1 LKKGEFVMNDNQGKT
16 KYIPIRQKINER
28 KAEQRKQKAIGFSDL
43 KADFKRSP
51 MIFIGLG
58 GTAFFTMLMGL
69 FIGLAPRIT
78 EDGSFILFGGANGIG
93 NVIMGLFFGLLYAAV
108 FPILGE
114 WGVYYWHKRASLRD
128 EGNHIQA
135 WIGYTMT
142 AITGIFVVVTSI
154 AAATV
159 LASLLH
165 TFEAFRAIPEW
176 AQKWTVLVIP
186 IALALHAGA
195 NIWYDHVS
203 AWQEE
208 RREMERSLQTTT
220 NESENRI
227 MQARLAAKERA
238 AIAAAEEYERAATD
252 GARKAGTEIGKR
264 AWEKDRLTMGGDADG
279 DGIPNV
285 MDSDFEQTQAPTKA
299 ALTMRPI
306 PAPIQAKVPVLA
318 GGRAFGDNGN
328 SDPMKG

>member
-1 LKKGEFVMNDNQGKT
+1 MNGNNQPTG

-28 KAEQRKQKAIGFSDL
+28 KAEQRKQKAITFSDF

-51 MIFIGLG
+51 MIFVGLG
-58 GTAFFTMLMGL
+58 GSAFFTALMGL
-69 FIGLAPRIT
+69 FIGLAPRIA
-78 EDGSFILFGGANGIG
+78 EDGTFILFGGAQGWG
-93 NVIMGLFFGLLYAAV
+93 NVIMGIFFGLLYAIT

-128 EGNHIQA
+128 EGNNTQML
-135 WIGYTMT
+135 IGYAMVG
-142 AITGIFVVVTSI
+142 ITGMFVVVTAV

-186 IALALHAGA
+186 IAFALHAGS

-203 AWQEE
+203 AWSEE
-208 RREMERSLQTTT
+208 RREMERSLQTAQ
-220 NESENRI
+220 NEAENRI
-227 MQARLAAKERA
+227 MQARLKAKEDA
-238 AIAAAEEYERAATD
+238 AIAAAEAYEQYASA
-252 GARKAGTEIGKR
+252 GARKAGREIGER
-264 AWEKDRLTMGGDADG
+264 AWRQDKTEMGGDSDG

-285 MDSDFEQTQAPTKA
+285 VDSDDGRAQSAHT
-299 ALTMRPI
+299 L
-306 PAPIQAKVPVLA
+306 IQAKVRQDQQQDMNLEPVPA
-318 GGRAFGDNGN
+318 GFGKNGK
-328 SDPMKG
+328 DPI